1 MPCSCRRT
9 PAWNQGFLGALA
21 SFQLQADTRK
31 TAGDLGFRL
40 CTLTCSPR
48 RGGIAGWRV
57 PSWEGTPGFL
67 EGTSCGLLCCGSQVP
82 PSSGGSQ
89 SLSRGSLA
97 PAYPHWAG
105 RKAPGRGWR
114 LLPWTG
120 GTWVAARRRTW
131 THSTMTT
138 RLSATG
144 ASSLLPWPSSWG
156 SLSSSVK
163 DSAVEAKRSTGKSMR
178 MICNDRVS
186 GAPRAG
192 GPFGKPSLSW

>member
-1 MPCSCRRT
+1 MT
-9 PAWNQGFLGALA
+9 TK
-21 SFQLQADTRK
+21 D
-31 TAGDLGFRL
+31 
-40 CTLTCSPR
+40 
-48 RGGIAGWRV
+48 IV
-57 PSWEGTPGFL
+57 PLGTPGFL
-67 EGTSCGLLCCGSQVP
+67 EATGCGLLCCGSQLP

-97 PAYPHWAG
+97 PAHPHWAG
-105 RKAPGRGWR
+105 GQAPGRGWR

-192 GPFGKPSLSW
+192 GPFGKPSRSW